1 MSSEQKRQ
9 QQTLG
14 NSPVLVIRPYIP
26 ESRKVPISQMEKEQ
40 LRLSGNIKYSF
51 WVSVSSVSC
60 YNKPILTSPTT
71 QGANYSPDAGERL
84 SKTSLLPWEAQADR
98 GTGAPEDSPCCR
110 AASSWWCCFKCLP
123 RATEGIFPLGIF
135 SLPPSTLPLRVAQK
149 HDSQLGHL
157 AVTLFTN
164 SSTVPWVPRSSF
176 ELYSSPLRGHWHV
189 MGFITEYRIIVN
201 NPTVFQ
207 ILERFYN
214 TSPRCTSNLCMVS
227 ELTTHDGQAGPYW
240 NCSNWLFSPTW
251 ISLILFWVASSPIP

>member
-1 MSSEQKRQ
+1 MSSEQERQ

-14 NSPVLVIRPYIP
+14 NSPVLVVRPYIP
-26 ESRKVPISQMEKEQ
+26 ESRKVPKSQMEKEQ

-149 HDSQLGHL
+149 HDSQLGRL

-176 ELYSSPLRGHWHV
+176 ELYKLT
-189 MGFITEYRIIVN
+189 TERALTCDGIHHRVQNHSEQSYCLSDTRTLLQHFSQMYIKLMHCQRTYH
-201 NPTVFQ
+201 PWWTSWP
-207 ILERFYN
+207 ILELFQ
-214 TSPRCTSNLCMVS
+214 
-227 ELTTHDGQAGPYW
+227 LTFLSHLNFLDTFLS
-240 NCSNWLFSPTW
+240 CF
-251 ISLILFWVASSPIP
+251 